1 MAHKL
6 IAFDQEAREAISRG
20 VKRLAKTVKV
30 TLGPKGRNVMIE
42 KGYGAPLVTKDGVTV
57 AKELEFEDGFED
69 MGAQMVKEVASKTSD
84 GAGDGTT
91 TATVLA
97 EAIFERGLTA
107 LRAGVQPV
115 HFKRGVE
122 RARAHVVAAL
132 REMSQEVSSNEQ
144 IAQVGGIA
152 ANNDPEVGQ
161 VLAQAMD
168 KVGKDG
174 VITVDSGNS
183 LETEVEFLDGLSF
196 DRGYLSPYF
205 ANNRET
211 MTCELDNVRILF
223 VEGKVNVVNDIVPVL
238 EAVLGAN
245 QPLLVC
251 AEDIGG
257 EALQLL
263 VVNAV
268 RGTLKSCAIKSPGF
282 GDDRK
287 ARLQDLA
294 ILTGGRV
301 ISPETG
307 VTLEGATLEDLG
319 QVDQM
324 IVRKDET
331 ELVGGKGD
339 KELIKARLEQ
349 IKAQLAREES
359 TYERDKLETRI
370 AKLSGGV
377 ARILVGAATEP
388 EMKEKKARIEDAI
401 FATRAAVEEGIV
413 PGGGVALLRASRGLD
428 GIDASGDE
436 RLGVTV
442 IKEAL
447 EAPIRQIATNAGM
460 NPSLVVAKVLASDS
474 PSYGLNALT
483 GDYGDLLTA
492 GIIDPTKVS
501 RTAFEN
507 AVSVSTLL
515 LTTDCMVTEFKEIVP
530 HSHDEHHFD

>member
-1 MAHKL
+1 MAHKR

-20 VKRLAKTVKV
+20 VHRLAKTVKV

-57 AKELEFEDGFED
+57 AKELDFEDGFED
-69 MGAQMVKEVASKTSD
+69 IGAQMVKEVASKTSD

-97 EAIFERGLTA
+97 EAIFDRGLMA

-115 HFKRGVE
+115 HFTRGV
-122 RARAHVVAAL
+122 ARAQVHVVAAL
-132 REMSQEVSSNEQ
+132 RAASQEVSSNEQ

-152 ANNDPEVGQ
+152 ANNDVEVGE
-161 VLAQAMD
+161 VLARAMD

-174 VITVDSGNS
+174 VITVDSGNG

-196 DRGYLSPYF
+196 DRGYLSPHF
-205 ANNRET
+205 INNQDS
-211 MTCELDNVRILF
+211 MACELENARILF
-223 VEGKVNVVNDIVPVL
+223 VEGKVSAVKDIVPVL

-245 QPLLVC
+245 APLLIC
-251 AEDIGG
+251 AEDVQG
-257 EALQLL
+257 ESLALL
-263 VVNAV
+263 VVNSV

-287 ARLQDLA
+287 AQIQDLA

-319 QVDQM
+319 QVDSA
-324 IVRKDET
+324 IIRKDET
-331 ELVGGKGD
+331 QLVGGKGD
-339 KELIKARLEQ
+339 AELIKARLDQ
-349 IKAQLAREES
+349 IKAQLANEDN
-359 TYERDKLETRI
+359 TYEADKLETRI

-388 EMKEKKARIEDAI
+388 EMKQKKARIEDAI
-401 FATRAAVEEGIV
+401 FATRAAVEEGII

-428 GIDASGDE
+428 SLEVEGDE
-436 RLGVTV
+436 RLGVKV
-442 IKEAL
+442 IQEAL
-447 EAPIRQIATNAGM
+447 EAPLRQIASNAGL
-460 NPSLVVAKVLASDS
+460 NPSLVVQKILASDDA
-474 PSYGLNALT
+474 SYGLNAMT
-483 GDYGDLLTA
+483 GEYGDLMAA

-515 LTTDCMVTEFKEIVP
+515 LTTDCMVTEFKETSA
-530 HSHDEHHFD
+530 SHDEEHYD